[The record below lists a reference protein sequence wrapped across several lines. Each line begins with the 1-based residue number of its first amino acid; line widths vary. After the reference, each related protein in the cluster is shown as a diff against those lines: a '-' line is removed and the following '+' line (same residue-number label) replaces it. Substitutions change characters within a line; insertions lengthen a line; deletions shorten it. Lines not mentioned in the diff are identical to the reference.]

1 MERVP
6 KDLKRQIGYRL
17 RQLRKEKGMTMA
29 EVANKT
35 DIAKSTYA
43 GFEAGNRA
51 PSVYTLKKL
60 TNVFYVTADY
70 LLTGNSG
77 EDLDLARL
85 INRSDLHFS
94 GVKLSLEER
103 KKITEY
109 IEFLLSRR

>member
-6 KDLKRQIGYRL
+6 KELKRQIGRRL

-29 EVANKT
+29 DVAAAAE
-35 DIAKSTYA
+35 IAKSTYA
-43 GFEAGNRA
+43 GMEAGNRA
-51 PSVYTLKKL
+51 PSIYSLKKL
-60 TNVFYVTADY
+60 ANVFCVTADY
-70 LLTGNSG
+70 LLRSDPG

-103 KKITEY
+103 KKIMEY
-109 IEFLLSRR
+109 VEFLLSRR

>member
-6 KDLKRQIGYRL
+6 NELKKQIGRRL
-17 RQLRKEKGMTMA
+17 RQLRKEKEMTMA
-29 EVANKT
+29 DVAEAAG
-35 DIAKSTYA
+35 IAKSTYA

-51 PSVYTLKKL
+51 PSIYSLKKL
-60 TNVFYVTADY
+60 ANVFRVTADY
-70 LLTGNSG
+70 LLGSDPG

-109 IEFLLSRR
+109 VEFLLSRR